1 MIFDKKNKYVEKK
14 NRSWREY
21 ITGDL
26 WFEAYVSRDQ
36 MHIIQRMVESG
47 CEDGDEVS
55 SMSVPV
61 DVLKDAIIESMI
73 PEGAISREYDLAL
86 VPVGTETRSV
96 DVVSLKMYRDKLEA
110 LFKAQQGL
118 ADARQAFGWQSEAAK
133 FAEKVVGAMEK
144 QVDAVYA
151 QLIGDPPTQERN
163 EL

>member
-36 MHIIQRMVESG
+36 MHIIQRMVEPG

-96 DVVSLKMYRDKLEA
+96 DVVSLKMYRDRLEA

-151 QLIGDPPTQERN
+151 QLIGDPPAQERN